1 MFTVSEDRHFM
12 KPFFNYLEKLHPL
25 SPQFIEHHEM
35 NCQLVRVRKNKFI
48 LSPIDSNNAM
58 YFLLNGVVRGFIRD
72 GKKDISTWF
81 GFEGEIVEAMRHPDQ
96 RSIHSVEYLQALEDC
111 ELIRIPYSITDVIY
125 QHFPEAAIIARKL
138 LKMQYYQASERSM
151 LARIPTAL
159 GRYLKLESMD
169 FNMARIPQRYLASFL
184 GMRLETLSRIR
195 NRDVVEGVLRIA

>member
-25 SPQFIEHHEM
+25 SPQFMECYEL
-35 NCQLVRVRKNKFI
+35 NCQLVTVRKNKFI

-58 YFLLNGVVRGFIRD
+58 YFLLNGLVRGFIRD

-81 GFEGEIVEAMRHPDQ
+81 GFEGEIVEAMRHPEQ
-96 RSIHSVEYLQALEDC
+96 HSIHSMEYLQALEDC
-111 ELIRIPYSITDVIY
+111 ELIRIPYSIIDGLFAS
-125 QHFPEAAIIARKL
+125 FPEATIIARKL
-138 LKMQYYQASERSM
+138 LKRQYYLASERSM

-159 GRYLKLESMD
+159 GRYLKLESMNFD
-169 FNMARIPQRYLASFL
+169 ICRIPQRYLASYL

-195 NRDVVEGVLRIA
+195 NREVVDGALRIA